1 MVVIHCQHAIKCSK
15 VTGTHKTI
23 CRIRTIAQYPFRRHF
38 LKSRDNNLLFL
49 GTEQSTVTTYLYTA
63 VRNKCVDHL
72 RHNLIKAEYA
82 DYYLK
87 AVDACYQDDEAEA
100 AEKERCVEEML
111 ARLPAQTSHILKEC
125 YLNRK
130 KYKEVADE
138 LGVCND
144 TVKRHIMRAL
154 KYLRGLYS
162 GKKD

>member
-1 MVVIHCQHAIKCSK
+1 MDRTGFETLFRESYVKLYYYALQLTRDEEASKDIVSGMFCELLEHCDR
-15 VTGTHKTI
+15 V
-23 CRIRTIAQYPFRRHF
+23 
-38 LKSRDNNLLFL
+38 
-49 GTEQSTVTTYLYTA
+49 EQSTVTTYLYTA

-111 ARLPAQTSHILKEC
+111 ARLPAQTRHILKEC